1 MKTSVVRKYDVLQ
14 RYWLEVTVWLDQEKI
29 LIWRC
34 WHNLNYKKKMYRF
47 LQCTSMNIVVETHPQ
62 VLFAM
67 HLYSVWY
74 LVMSVMF
81 IKFPSKTWPLLTS
94 SQKIFIGRV
103 SVVTLQ
109 AFVTC
114 LPSMT
119 VKFWTCSTEGGS
131 TENKFQDV
139 TWCRYSFLSK
149 KRNRKNKSYSFE
161 HNSFQ
166 FSIMMTYL
174 NTLLINAFEKWKS
187 RKLLDWGFWL
197 C

>member
-1 MKTSVVRKYDVLQ
+1 
-14 RYWLEVTVWLDQEKI
+14 
-29 LIWRC
+29 
-34 WHNLNYKKKMYRF
+34 MYRF
-47 LQCTSMNIVVETHPQ
+47 LQCTPMNIVVETHPQ

-81 IKFPSKTWPLLTS
+81 NKFPSKTWPLLTS

-119 VKFWTCSTEGGS
+119 VTFWTCSTEGGS
-131 TENKFQDV
+131 TESKFQDV
-139 TWCRYSFLSK
+139 IWCRYSFLSK

-166 FSIMMTYL
+166 LSIMITYL

>member
-1 MKTSVVRKYDVLQ
+1 M
-14 RYWLEVTVWLDQEKI
+14 
-29 LIWRC
+29 
-34 WHNLNYKKKMYRF
+34 HRF
-47 LQCTSMNIVVETHPQ
+47 LQCTPMNIVVETHPQ

-81 IKFPSKTWPLLTS
+81 NKFPSKTWPLLRS

-114 LPSMT
+114 VPSMT
-119 VKFWTCSTEGGS
+119 VTFWTCSTEGGS

-139 TWCRYSFLSK
+139 TWCRHSFLSK
-149 KRNRKNKSYSFE
+149 KQNRKKKVI
-161 HNSFQ
+161 H
-166 FSIMMTYL
+166 L
-174 NTLLINAFEKWKS
+174 NTTIFSFLLWWQIWM
-187 RKLLDWGFWL
+187 L

>member
-1 MKTSVVRKYDVLQ
+1 
-14 RYWLEVTVWLDQEKI
+14 
-29 LIWRC
+29 
-34 WHNLNYKKKMYRF
+34 
-47 LQCTSMNIVVETHPQ
+47 MNIVVETHPQ

-81 IKFPSKTWPLLTS
+81 NKFPSKTWPLLTS

-103 SVVTLQ
+103 SVFTLQ
-109 AFVTC
+109 SFVTC
-114 LPSMT
+114 VPSMT

-149 KRNRKNKSYSFE
+149 KQNRKEKQDLFIWTQLFSVFYYDNIFEYFANKRFREVKKEEASGLRILIVLR
-161 HNSFQ
+161 Q
-166 FSIMMTYL
+166 SIPRFLT
-174 NTLLINAFEKWKS
+174 
-187 RKLLDWGFWL
+187 
-197 C
+197 